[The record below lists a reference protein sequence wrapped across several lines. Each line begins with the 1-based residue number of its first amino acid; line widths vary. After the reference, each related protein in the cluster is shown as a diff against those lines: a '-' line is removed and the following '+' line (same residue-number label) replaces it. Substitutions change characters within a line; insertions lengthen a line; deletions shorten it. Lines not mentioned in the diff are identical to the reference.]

1 MNLPAASTD
10 ALPLPETPEPRGGP
24 MRVLLFIVKYGIGF
38 SLIAWMVWSGKLDL
52 SVLGTMPL
60 ALVAAIM
67 VLMVVQSALAALR
80 VRYILAHQGLQVSVM
95 QCVLF
100 NCTGILYSAFL
111 PGGISGDAVRAYLFM
126 KAIPRHRLAILGAM
140 FLDRMLG
147 LLSMVGLGLAA
158 AFYLALQA
166 PVVRPYLLVFSAV
179 FLVLVAGV
187 GVLHFLGGRYRP
199 HGAPRGRLSAL
210 WIRVSSAIAGLRI
223 HHYPPR
229 VLLVIVAQSILIHL
243 TAVALLF
250 ICSLHTGAG
259 LDFLRVFVVTPIGLL
274 VNAIPLSP
282 GGLGIGENAFEFLYR
297 MAGGR
302 NGATSFLIARV
313 FLYSPALVGLG
324 YVLRRMVS
332 RKPR

>member
-1 MNLPAASTD
+1 MKAAASSD
-10 ALPLPETPEPRGGP
+10 ALLPPEIPAQRGGP
-24 MRVLLFIVKYGIGF
+24 MKALLFFVKYGIGL

-52 SVLGTMPL
+52 SVLGTLPPG
-60 ALVAAIM
+60 LVAAS
-67 VLMVVQSALAALR
+67 LMLMLVQSTLAALR
-80 VRYILAHQGLQVSVM
+80 VRYILAHQGLQVSVI

-126 KAIPRHRLAILGAM
+126 KAIPRHRLAILGGM

-147 LLSMVGLGLAA
+147 LLSMVGLGLCA

-166 PVVRPYLLVFSAV
+166 PVIRPYLLIFSSI
-179 FLVLVAGV
+179 FLILLAGV
-187 GVLHFLGGRYRP
+187 ALLHFLGGRYRP
-199 HGAPRGRLSAL
+199 QDGARGRLGTT
-210 WIRVSSAIAGLRI
+210 WTRVNSAIAGLRI
-223 HHYPPR
+223 HQYPLR
-229 VLLVIVAQSILIHL
+229 VLLVIAIQSVLIHL
-243 TAVALLF
+243 TAVGILF
-250 ICSLHTGAG
+250 ISSLHTTAG

-282 GGLGIGENAFEFLYR
+282 GGLGIGENAFELLYR
-297 MAGGR
+297 MAGGS

-313 FLYSPALVGLG
+313 FLYSPALIGLA